1 MITCL
6 RLLTTILMLLSIL
19 TSFAKG
25 NSEHSKSQKYQSTM
39 HIFRFKSIYEE
50 MTTEERASIKDI
62 VMKYSA
68 ELDKEIAKIEEY
80 DARKQNQIDV
90 AKKRLEASQTD
101 AERYEACDRIY
112 KSYISVSYDS
122 IYHYLN
128 KCVEYAT
135 ALNDKEKLARSQIN
149 LVYLFLNVSY
159 FKEASELLNMVDL
172 EGCSE
177 ELKLYAKEVE
187 FRLEF
192 SDGFYFPWYL
202 YTEDK
207 SLIKMTEIYDEV
219 GRDLPEN
226 HQLRLFMEMA
236 INFHKHAYNDAT
248 YYAKRYAEVVDKES
262 HDYPEALG
270 DIGYNYNG
278 MADYENAMK
287 YMTESAIIS
296 IRRGYKNYSALRKIA
311 EMLYVT
317 GDLDRAYNYEIM
329 AMTNA
334 NTYNS
339 KYRIIEAAKG
349 LMPITEDIN
358 AQLNTERTRMKVSIV
373 FLSLLVIVLIALII
387 RTRRL
392 SSTVS
397 DNEINLKQKNE
408 ELQKQNAQIELA
420 NKSLSENHRI
430 TSVLMGHIMSANATR
445 LDMLKKL
452 NKTVARRLKTR
463 DYEGMLSAVR
473 DFSDER
479 KSIFPS
485 TDEIIAIFFPTF
497 AEQFNALLRED
508 SRFEITDNKKMPA
521 EMKIFALWRMGVTK
535 NEDIANCLDYSVYT
549 IKSYK
554 TRVMNATDLDKDE
567 FYEQLMK
574 INVADMKE

>member
-1 MITCL
+1 
-6 RLLTTILMLLSIL
+6 
-19 TSFAKG
+19 
-25 NSEHSKSQKYQSTM
+25 M
-39 HIFRFKSIYEE
+39 HIFRFKGIYDE
-50 MTTEERASIKDI
+50 MTPEERASIKEVIERYAAD
-62 VMKYSA
+62 
-68 ELDKEIAKIEEY
+68 LDKEIAKIDEY

-90 AKKRLEASQTD
+90 AKKRLDASQTD
-101 AERYEACDRIY
+101 AERYEACNLIY

-149 LVYLFLNVSY
+149 LVYLFFHVSY
-159 FKEASELLNMVDL
+159 FKEASELLNEVDL
-172 EGCSE
+172 EGCSD

-202 YTEDK
+202 YPEDK
-207 SLIKMTEIYDEV
+207 SLAKMNKIYDEV
-219 GRDLPEN
+219 GKNLPEN
-226 HQLRLFMEMA
+226 HQLRLLMEMA
-236 INFHKHAYNDAT
+236 INFHKHSYSDAT
-248 YYAKRYAEVVDKES
+248 DYAIKYAGVVDKQS

-270 DIGYNYNG
+270 NIGYNYNG

-296 IRRGYKNYSALRKIA
+296 IQRGYKNYSALRKIA
-311 EMLYVT
+311 EMLYVI
-317 GDLDRAYNYEIM
+317 GDVERAYTYETM

-358 AQLNTERTRMKVSIV
+358 DQLNTERTRMRVSIV
-373 FLSLLVIVLIALII
+373 FLSLLVAVLIVLII

-392 SSTVS
+392 SSKVS
-397 DNEINLKQKNE
+397 DNEVNLKLKNE

-420 NKSLSENHRI
+420 NKSLSENHQI
-430 TSVLMGHIMSANATR
+430 TSVLIGHFMSANATR

-452 NKTVARRLKTR
+452 NKTVSARLKTK

-508 SRFEITDNKKMPA
+508 SRFEITDSKKLPA